1 MNCVEFSDVVLD
13 IARNQILE
21 ARVRAAALEHVAD
34 CDQCRVKLEE
44 EQQLS
49 MHLHTL
55 AEVMQSLSAAAQI
68 NPRVIATLRSHS
80 NVLRLRKMRRR
91 RKAWAAAAAAIV
103 LLVIGLTVQLRN
115 ALLTPNISAVDLPHT
130 AEIQVP
136 GQESIRKVSS
146 GLPLESSQNFVKDKS
161 KLIRGHSL
169 SLHSSNPASVRSPL
183 VSTKNT
189 RNEIATD
196 FFAVGDTS
204 ASSLAD
210 GGQLIRLELPRSAL
224 MRFGLPV
231 NMDRA
236 DERVKADV
244 LVGSD
249 GIARAI
255 RFVE

>member
-13 IARNQILE
+13 IARKQILE
-21 ARVRAAALEHVAD
+21 ARVRAAALEHVTD
-34 CDQCRVKLEE
+34 CDQCRVRLEE

-49 MHLHTL
+49 THLHTL
-55 AEVMQSLSAAAQI
+55 AELMRRRSAASHI
-68 NPRVIATLRSHS
+68 NPRVIATLRSQS
-80 NVLRLRKMRRR
+80 NVLSLRRKARR
-91 RKAWAAAAAAIV
+91 RKTWVAAAAAIV

-115 ALLTPNISAVDLPHT
+115 ALTPNISAVGLPHT

-136 GQESIRKVSS
+136 RQESVQKVSS
-146 GLPLESSQNFVKDKS
+146 GLPLESPRNFVKDKS
-161 KLIRGHSL
+161 KIIRGYSL
-169 SLHSSNPASVRSPL
+169 SLHSSNPASARSPL
-183 VSTKNT
+183 VSTKKT

-210 GGQLIRLELPRSAL
+210 GGQLVRVELPRSAL

-236 DERVKADV
+236 NERVKADV